1 MALEVSCGNC
11 HGELVIEHPNEVVA
25 CPHCGQELMLHDE
38 DFAVQDAAGEGFV
51 SEAVADDEST
61 VMVNPDDHH
70 PAVVFPDTVR
80 TEAPLAET
88 ESDDGRTQPSD
99 SPTESA
105 AVDTAEVPATNAGR
119 SGESI
124 HEPITSEKNG
134 TLSDLVS
141 HSHAN
146 FPMAPSELQQ
156 SYVDAET
163 PTVFAAMEPASE
175 VSDEFSLTTSPEAEE
190 VVSTSGYEMLT
201 QSFSDF
207 ETTQPFQAFADVG
220 VTTDMP
226 AVSEENKALAAA
238 ESAPAAPLTAAE
250 VVPKKWLIY
259 VASYAC
265 AITLALIYI
274 LFIAG
279 PSIHELESLPDL
291 LPPVNKDG
299 EVGLRVAPPDA
310 DVAPGH
316 VLSLGESRRFGNVVV
331 TPLRVTRGPLQF
343 VHYNGQTTAV
353 RRPDSAPV
361 LKLWLRFENVSAKQT
376 FAPLDGTLVFKR
388 IYRDQGTTVATNNFF
403 CEVSQRRPGGELHHV
418 FDMPVESEW
427 KIAGLDL
434 GKPLAPGE
442 SAEFFIPGDEGVSEV
457 SGDMVWRVQF
467 RKGHNSAS
475 GNGVTTLID
484 VRFRSSDVSADSAA
498 AAPTA

>member
-11 HGELVIEHPNEVVA
+11 HGELVIERPNEVVA

-38 DFAVQDAAGEGFV
+38 DFAVVGAAGEEFAAGPAPV
-51 SEAVADDEST
+51 EEST
-61 VMVNPDDHH
+61 VMVNPNDHR
-70 PAVVFPDTVR
+70 PVVALPDTIR
-80 TEAPLAET
+80 TDEPLDAAE
-88 ESDDGRTQPSD
+88 SNDGRVESSGIPSEPVD
-99 SPTESA
+99 IDTTDASA
-105 AVDTAEVPATNAGR
+105 TRSAR

-124 HEPITSEKNG
+124 HEPIAPEKNG
-134 TLSDLVS
+134 DLADLVS

-146 FPMAPSELQQ
+146 LPLVPSDLQE

-163 PTVFAAMEPASE
+163 PTVFAATEPASE
-175 VSDEFSLTTSPEAEE
+175 ANNEFSLTTTSESEE
-190 VVSTSGYEMLT
+190 IVATTGYEMLT
-201 QSFSDF
+201 ESFSDF

-220 VTTDMP
+220 ATTDMP
-226 AVSEENKALAAA
+226 ALSEENEALA
-238 ESAPAAPLTAAE
+238 SSTSTPASPGTADE

-259 VASYAC
+259 VGSYAC
-265 AITLALIYI
+265 AVTLTLIYI
-274 LFIAG
+274 LFLAG
-279 PSIHELESLPDL
+279 PSVHELESLPDL

-316 VLSLGESRRFGNVVV
+316 VLSLRESRRFGDVVV

-343 VHYNGQTTAV
+343 VHYNGQPTAV

-361 LKLWLRFENVSAKQT
+361 LKLWLKFENVSVKQT

-442 SAEFFIPGDEGVSEV
+442 SAELFIPGDEGVTEV
-457 SGDMVWRVQF
+457 SGNMVWRVQF
-467 RKGHNSAS
+467 RKGRHPAS

-484 VRFRSSDVSADSAA
+484 VRFRSSDVVADAA
-498 AAPTA
+498 GTAPTA

>member
-11 HGELVIEHPNEVVA
+11 HGELVIERPNEVVA

-38 DFAVQDAAGEGFV
+38 DFAVEEAGGERFDSEPAPADESTLVVNPDEHQPLAALPDTVQNDAPLVATE
-51 SEAVADDEST
+51 ADDEPGDSPYLPAEQASVDST
-61 VMVNPDDHH
+61 EASTT
-70 PAVVFPDTVR
+70 AVVQR
-80 TEAPLAET
+80 E
-88 ESDDGRTQPSD
+88 
-99 SPTESA
+99 
-105 AVDTAEVPATNAGR
+105 
-119 SGESI
+119 ESI
-124 HEPITSEKNG
+124 HEPFTAEKIG

-146 FPMAPSELQQ
+146 LPMTPSESQP

-163 PTVFAAMEPASE
+163 PTVFAASGPT
-175 VSDEFSLTTSPEAEE
+175 SDIHQEFSLTTTPEGEE
-190 VVSTSGYEMLT
+190 VAAQTGYEMLT
-201 QSFSDF
+201 EGFNEF
-207 ETTQPFQAFADVG
+207 EATQPFQAFADG
-220 VTTDMP
+220 DVTTDMP
-226 AVSEENKALAAA
+226 AISA
-238 ESAPAAPLTAAE
+238 ETKVGTSVAPAEASPLPTGE

-259 VASYAC
+259 VGSYAC
-265 AITLALIYI
+265 AMTLALIYI
-274 LFIAG
+274 LFLAG
-279 PSIHELESLPDL
+279 PSVHELESLPDL
-291 LPPVNKDG
+291 VPPVNKDG
-299 EVGLRVAPPDA
+299 EIGLRVAPPDA

-316 VLSLGESRRFGNVVV
+316 VLSLGESRRFGDVVV
-331 TPLRVTRGPLQF
+331 TPLKVTRGPLQF
-343 VHYNGQTTAV
+343 VHYNSQLTSV

-403 CEVSQRRPGGELHHV
+403 SEVSQRRPGGDLHHV

-434 GKPLAPGE
+434 GKALAPGE
-442 SAEFFIPGDEGVSEV
+442 STELFIPGDEGVSDV

-467 RKGHNSAS
+467 RKGRNPAS
-475 GNGVTTLID
+475 GRGVTTLID
-484 VRFRSSDVSADSAA
+484 VRFRSGDVVADKPG

>member
-1 MALEVSCGNC
+1 
-11 HGELVIEHPNEVVA
+11 
-25 CPHCGQELMLHDE
+25 
-38 DFAVQDAAGEGFV
+38 
-51 SEAVADDEST
+51 
-61 VMVNPDDHH
+61 
-70 PAVVFPDTVR
+70 
-80 TEAPLAET
+80 LA
-88 ESDDGRTQPSD
+88 
-99 SPTESA
+99 
-105 AVDTAEVPATNAGR
+105 
-119 SGESI
+119 
-124 HEPITSEKNG
+124 
-134 TLSDLVS
+134 DLVS

-146 FPMAPSELQQ
+146 LPLVPSDLQE

-163 PTVFAAMEPASE
+163 PTVFAATEPASE
-175 VSDEFSLTTSPEAEE
+175 ANNEFSLTTTSESEE
-190 VVSTSGYEMLT
+190 IVATTGYEMLT
-201 QSFSDF
+201 ESFSDF

-220 VTTDMP
+220 ATTDMP
-226 AVSEENKALAAA
+226 AISEENEALAS
-238 ESAPAAPLTAAE
+238 SASTPAAPGTAEE

-259 VASYAC
+259 VGSYAC
-265 AITLALIYI
+265 AVTLTLIYI
-274 LFIAG
+274 LFLAG
-279 PSIHELESLPDL
+279 PSVHELESLPDL

-316 VLSLGESRRFGNVVV
+316 VLSLGESRRFGDVVV

-343 VHYNGQTTAV
+343 VHYNGQPTAV

-361 LKLWLRFENVSAKQT
+361 LKLWLKFENVSAKQT

-442 SAEFFIPGDEGVSEV
+442 SAELFIPGDEGVTEV
-457 SGDMVWRVQF
+457 SGNMVWRVQF
-467 RKGHNSAS
+467 RKGRHPAS

-484 VRFRSSDVSADSAA
+484 VRFRSSDVVADAA
-498 AAPTA
+498 GTAPTA